1 MKKIGKG
8 LVFALALAGMVLV
21 GSGVFTFKSPTTSA
35 AEKPENVTLNV
46 DGMTCG
52 MCAGRVRE
60 ALEKV
65 PDVVKESSEIDWKNG
80 TAIVQVTKGSN
91 HKALEDAVK
100 KAGFKVTSVKC
111 ECKG

>member
-21 GSGVFTFKSPTTSA
+21 GSGVFTFKSATTSA

-52 MCAGRVRE
+52 MCAGRVKE
-60 ALEKV
+60 VLDKV
-65 PDVVKESSEIDWKNG
+65 SDVKDSEVDWKNG

-100 KAGFKVTSVKC
+100 KAGFKVTSIKC